1 MSRKN
6 PAPQKKKG
14 ISILNWMGTM
24 VLCAI
29 PGVNILAMALM
40 AGLAKSRSKR
50 SFAGAFLI
58 LQAVI
63 FVAVVTAFMVFG
75 DELVEFSRNLLK
87 EGAVQ

>member
-1 MSRKN
+1 MSRKE

-29 PGVNILAMALM
+29 PGVNIIAMALM

-58 LQAVI
+58 LQAI
-63 FVAVVTAFMVFG
+63 IIVAVVAAFMLFG
-75 DELVEFSRNLLK
+75 DQLVEFSKKL
-87 EGAVQ
+87 VQA

>member
-1 MSRKN
+1 MSRKEH
-6 PAPQKKKG
+6 APQKKKG

-29 PGVNILAMALM
+29 PGVNIIAMALM

-58 LQAVI
+58 LQAIIIVVV
-63 FVAVVTAFMVFG
+63 VAAFMLFG
-75 DELVEFSRNLLK
+75 DQLVEFSKKL
-87 EGAVQ
+87 VQA